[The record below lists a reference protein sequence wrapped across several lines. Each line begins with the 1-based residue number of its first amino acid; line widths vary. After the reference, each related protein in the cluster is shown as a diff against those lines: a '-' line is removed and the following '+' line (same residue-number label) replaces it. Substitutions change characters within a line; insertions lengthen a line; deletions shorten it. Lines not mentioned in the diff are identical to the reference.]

1 MMPFTNILKRTI
13 LYIERTNDNCRDE
26 GLNVTIRESFHGD
39 GAVMY
44 LD

>member
-1 MMPFTNILKRTI
+1 MIPFTNILKRMI
-13 LYIERTNDNCRDE
+13 LERQRTNDNCRDE
-26 GLNVTIRESFHGD
+26 GLNVTIRESFRGD